1 VYAHEQQLTRKA
13 TDEIRKKSYF
23 EEAKEPGREAKDR
36 NMTVGMLTER
46 FGLTAYGVKVSIIKP
61 T

>member
-13 TDEIRKKSYF
+13 IDEIRKQIYF

-36 NMTVGMLTER
+36 NMTVGTLTER
-46 FGLTAYGVKVSIIKP
+46 F
-61 T
+61 